1 MRHPDKAELDL
12 AIFAFIVLAPM
23 AYFTVRG
30 LFAVFAG

>member
-1 MRHPDKAELDL
+1 MRPDRASLHL

-30 LFAVFAG
+30 LVAVLG